1 MDFEKDN
8 FWASFWN
15 GRNVCADPFV
25 GGHILCRIT
34 VEKIRMNKLEN
45 METHLFHSYLG
56 WKGNTR
62 NRIWLWLHF
71 VPWYV
76 FDFRFCV
83 RIKQCLFDLILW
95 NCFALFCLKKIEKKN
110 YSKTSNQNFVFFFI
124 GLSSPA
130 GPAESRYYESNEHE
144 HPQKTSVGVIQ
155 IFDAI
160 KQNFFIYPHTHIDRE
175 WKKNEYASCSPLFTL
190 AY

>member
-1 MDFEKDN
+1 MKTNAEHTCVALLLPFDSGKIEHNHAVDFEKDN

-34 VEKIRMNKLEN
+34 VEKIRMNKLKN
-45 METHLFHSYLG
+45 MATHLFRSYLC
-56 WKGNTR
+56 WKGDTR

-83 RIKQCLFDLILW
+83 RIIQCVFDLILW
-95 NCFALFCLKKIEKKN
+95 NCFALFSLKKIEKKN
-110 YSKTSNQNFVFFFI
+110 YSKTSNQKFVFFS
-124 GLSSPA
+124 LDYRHQQDLLRA
-130 GPAESRYYESNEHE
+130 GIMNRMNMNTHKKLP
-144 HPQKTSVGVIQ
+144 SV
-155 IFDAI
+155 
-160 KQNFFIYPHTHIDRE
+160 
-175 WKKNEYASCSPLFTL
+175 
-190 AY
+190 